1 MSKQTTLINR
11 AYMRYARSYELWH
24 EECQHFPITVRA
36 PRILYLPGIG
46 YEINGRI
53 HRDKAEQIIASL
65 NAETKECMRLIEQ
78 NCKPT
83 APSVYERFG
92 NVEPIEEAYLREE
105 LSLESEPE
113 V

>member
-11 AYMRYARSYELWH
+11 AYMRYARAYEQWH
-24 EECQHFPITVRA
+24 EECQRFPITVRA

-53 HRDKAEQIIASL
+53 HREKAEQIIAWL
-65 NAETKECMRLIEQ
+65 NAEAADCLRLIAADCE
-78 NCKPT
+78 PT
-83 APSVYERFG
+83 TPSVYERF
-92 NVEPIEEAYLREE
+92 VTTEVLYPLPPMEE
-105 LSLESEPE
+105 LSPELESE